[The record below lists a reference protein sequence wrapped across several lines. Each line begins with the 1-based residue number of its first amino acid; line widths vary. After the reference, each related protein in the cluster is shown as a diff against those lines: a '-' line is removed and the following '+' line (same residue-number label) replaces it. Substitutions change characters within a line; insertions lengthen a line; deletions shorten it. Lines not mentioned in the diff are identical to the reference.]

1 MNSFWFLFKKNW
13 PGKTDLFDL
22 FIPKFAQKEDSKFN
36 IFFIKQQQLQY
47 KNGIITSTIN
57 KIGYNGIT

>member
-1 MNSFWFLFKKNW
+1 MKKSPFLL
-13 PGKTDLFDL
+13 KTANL
-22 FIPKFAQKEDSKFN
+22 DSRFN